1 MIGKEQIKNDIDSPL
16 VSICIPTYN
25 RAEKLERAVRSAQNS
40 TYENIEIII
49 SDNASSDHTEAV
61 SKRLA
66 STDGRILYF
75 RNESNIGAAKNF
87 EHVRSKA
94 NGKYFMWL
102 GDDDRICNLYV
113 EKCMAALEL
122 DLSLAVASGVAI
134 FMIGEKQHHTTKRIK
149 ITNSIAAFRVLR
161 YLLSVTDNSIFYGVF
176 RREHAIDAK
185 LGNFLAGDWAFMA
198 DVLDIGKADV
208 VEDARIYRDAEKST
222 SSSIKSIVESINA
235 PEWHW
240 RYPWI
245 AMACNISK
253 HDWARNNRN
262 TARIVNQAIIF
273 GVLMYRSAWEN
284 FKFTMS
290 NIRLAKMIYRKHFK
304 RDRIEQ

>member
-1 MIGKEQIKNDIDSPL
+1 MISKDKIKNDIDSPL

-49 SDNASSDHTEAV
+49 SDNASSDHTETV
-61 SKRLA
+61 CKRLA
-66 STDGRILYF
+66 STDSRILYF

-87 EHVRSKA
+87 EYARSRA

-113 EKCMAALEL
+113 EKCIAALEL
-122 DLSLAVASGVAI
+122 DSSLAVASGAAL
-134 FMIGEKQHHTTKRIK
+134 FMRDGKPHGAGKKIIIK
-149 ITNSIAAFRVLR
+149 NSIAELRVLR
-161 YLLSVTDNSIFYGVF
+161 YLLSVTDNSICYGIF

-185 LGNFLAGDWAFMA
+185 LGNFLAGDWAFVV
-198 DVLDIGKADV
+198 DVLDSGKADV
-208 VEDARIYRDAEKST
+208 IEGARIFRDADKST
-222 SSSIKSIVESINA
+222 SSSIRNLVESFNA

-245 AMACNISK
+245 AMACNISR

-262 TARIVNQAIIF
+262 SARIVNQIIIF
-273 GVLMYRSAWEN
+273 GALMSRSAWEN
-284 FKFTMS
+284 FKFMMS
-290 NIRLAKMIYRKHFK
+290 NIRLAKLIYRKYLK
-304 RDRIEQ
+304 RDGIEQ